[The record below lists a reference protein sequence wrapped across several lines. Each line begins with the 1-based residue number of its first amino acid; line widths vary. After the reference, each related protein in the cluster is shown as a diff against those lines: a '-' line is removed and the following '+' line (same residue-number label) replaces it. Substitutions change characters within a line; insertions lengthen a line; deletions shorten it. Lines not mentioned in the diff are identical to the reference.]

1 MDVSAW
7 MREQEIRRDIDGFG
21 RGAARARRQKIHEAN
36 SARQRHRQ
44 IISGLRWFAQFSF
57 AEASR
62 FLRNG
67 LVRGFQFC
75 HKFRTALLSYLI
87 ARYRLPWRIIFVL
100 AVCRE
105 QSAATDLSL
114 AKAWPAGCSVGF
126 A

>member
-1 MDVSAW
+1 MGLGAVPQGPGGKKSMEPKA
-7 MREQEIRRDIDGFG
+7 
-21 RGAARARRQKIHEAN
+21 RGKTR
-36 SARQRHRQ
+36 RQ
-44 IISGLRWFAQFSF
+44 IISGLRPSAQFSF

-105 QSAATDLSL
+105 QRAATDLSP